1 MRLKND
7 VDVLIKEVAACDA
20 LTAEEDFALT
30 KAVQE
35 KGTDC
40 DEMKKL
46 HEVYDRFVVNIAKQY
61 LDKGFS
67 LEELVEFGKTGME
80 KAAMNYDHSR
90 GFKFIAFAVWWIR
103 QEMLKAIESK
113 KSLKEI
119 VDDVFYG
126 KKYLNV
132 FAESDKSILMNL
144 ANEGDMHAAC
154 VLLDGMNRKV
164 HSWTEKFLD
173 EDTNEEVDILRSEY
187 IDGTTFESDENEKKE
202 LMHKIVDSKASM
214 TIEDLWEACRR
225 LNDPDPLLFE
235 LLNRGEE
242 NAAAYF
248 EDPTIL
254 QELANKGN
262 KYAAEELGFLYDRGD
277 EEKGIFVNPKKA
289 EDLFNMAGK
298 EYEYEPEEE
307 DPNEADYF
315 LRGSA
320 QDLEPV
326 KRLVNELTQRYG
338 DVGNELGLYV
348 PMEILMKTL
357 VGSEYYAGNLLTMN
371 TDAPDCI
378 VLHAEANRMEPLLYA
393 LRQTFPTLDI
403 EMQETE
409 W

>member
-1 MRLKND
+1 METKKIM
-7 VDVLIKEVAACDA
+7 IKE
-20 LTAEEDFALT
+20 T
-30 KAVQE
+30 
-35 KGTDC
+35 
-40 DEMKKL
+40 
-46 HEVYDRFVVNIAKQY
+46 
-61 LDKGFS
+61 
-67 LEELVEFGKTGME
+67 
-80 KAAMNYDHSR
+80 
-90 GFKFIAFAVWWIR
+90 
-103 QEMLKAIESK
+103 
-113 KSLKEI
+113 

-126 KKYLNV
+126 RKHLDM
-132 FAESDKSILMNL
+132 FSEGDKSMLMAL
-144 ANEGDMHAAC
+144 ANEGDVHAAC
-154 VLLDGMNRKV
+154 VLIKGMNRKM

-173 EDTNEEVDILRSEY
+173 EDTNEEVDILRTEY
-187 IDGTTFESDENEKKE
+187 IDGTTFEPDENEKKE
-202 LMHKIVDSKASM
+202 LMQKIVNSKASM
-214 TIEDLWEACRR
+214 TVQDLWEACRH

-242 NAAAYF
+242 NAAVYF

-254 QELANKGN
+254 QELADKGN
-262 KYAAEELGFLYDRGD
+262 KYAAEELGYLYDRGD
-277 EEKGIFVNPKKA
+277 EEKGIFINPKKA
-289 EDLFNMAGK
+289 EELFNMAGK

-307 DPNEADYF
+307 DPHEADYF

-326 KRLVNELTQRYG
+326 KTLVNELTQRYG

-393 LRQTFPTLDI
+393 LRQAFPTLDI

>member
-1 MRLKND
+1 M
-7 VDVLIKEVAACDA
+7 
-20 LTAEEDFALT
+20 
-30 KAVQE
+30 
-35 KGTDC
+35 
-40 DEMKKL
+40 
-46 HEVYDRFVVNIAKQY
+46 
-61 LDKGFS
+61 
-67 LEELVEFGKTGME
+67 
-80 KAAMNYDHSR
+80 
-90 GFKFIAFAVWWIR
+90 
-103 QEMLKAIESK
+103 K

-126 KKYLNV
+126 KKYLDV
-132 FAESDKSILMNL
+132 FTDSDKPKLMNL
-144 ANEGDMHAAC
+144 AKEGDIHAAC
-154 VLLDGMNRKV
+154 VLIKGMNRKM

-173 EDTNEEVDILRSEY
+173 EDTNEEVDILRTEY

-202 LMHKIVDSKASM
+202 LMQKIVDSKASM
-214 TIEDLWEACRR
+214 TVEDLWEACRH

-242 NAAAYF
+242 KAAAYF
-248 EDPTIL
+248 EDLVIL
-254 QELANKGN
+254 QELADKGN
-262 KYAAEELGFLYDRGD
+262 KYAAKELGFLYDRGD
-277 EEKGIFVNPKKA
+277 EAKGIFVNPKKA
-289 EDLFNMAGK
+289 KDLFSMAGK

-307 DPNEADYF
+307 DPHEADYF

-320 QDLEPV
+320 QELEPV
-326 KRLVNELTQRYG
+326 KTLVNELTQRYG

-393 LRQTFPTLDI
+393 LRQAFPNLDI

>member
-1 MRLKND
+1 M
-7 VDVLIKEVAACDA
+7 
-20 LTAEEDFALT
+20 
-30 KAVQE
+30 
-35 KGTDC
+35 
-40 DEMKKL
+40 M
-46 HEVYDRFVVNIAKQY
+46 
-61 LDKGFS
+61 
-67 LEELVEFGKTGME
+67 
-80 KAAMNYDHSR
+80 
-90 GFKFIAFAVWWIR
+90 
-103 QEMLKAIESK
+103 K

-126 KKYLNV
+126 KKYLDV
-132 FAESDKSILMNL
+132 FTDSDKPKLMNL
-144 ANEGDMHAAC
+144 AKEGDIHAAC
-154 VLLDGMNRKV
+154 VLIKGMNRKM

-173 EDTNEEVDILRSEY
+173 EDTNEEVDILRTEY

-202 LMHKIVDSKASM
+202 LMQKIVDSKASM
-214 TIEDLWEACRR
+214 TVEDLWEACRH

-242 NAAAYF
+242 KAAAYF
-248 EDPTIL
+248 EDLVIL
-254 QELANKGN
+254 QELADKGN
-262 KYAAEELGFLYDRGD
+262 KYAAKELGFLYDRGD
-277 EEKGIFVNPKKA
+277 EAKGIFVNPKKA
-289 EDLFNMAGK
+289 KDLFSMAGK

-307 DPNEADYF
+307 DPHEADYF

-320 QDLEPV
+320 QELEPV
-326 KRLVNELTQRYG
+326 KTLVNELTQRYG

-393 LRQTFPTLDI
+393 LRQAFPNLDI

>member
-1 MRLKND
+1 MQR
-7 VDVLIKEVAACDA
+7 I
-20 LTAEEDFALT
+20 
-30 KAVQE
+30 
-35 KGTDC
+35 
-40 DEMKKL
+40 
-46 HEVYDRFVVNIAKQY
+46 VN
-61 LDKGFS
+61 
-67 LEELVEFGKTGME
+67 
-80 KAAMNYDHSR
+80 
-90 GFKFIAFAVWWIR
+90 
-103 QEMLKAIESK
+103 
-113 KSLKEI
+113 
-119 VDDVFYG
+119 
-126 KKYLNV
+126 
-132 FAESDKSILMNL
+132 
-144 ANEGDMHAAC
+144 
-154 VLLDGMNRKV
+154 
-164 HSWTEKFLD
+164 
-173 EDTNEEVDILRSEY
+173 
-187 IDGTTFESDENEKKE
+187 
-202 LMHKIVDSKASM
+202 SKASM
-214 TIEDLWEACRR
+214 TVEDLWEACRH
-225 LNDPDPLLFE
+225 LYDPDPLLFE

-254 QELANKGN
+254 QELADKGN

-289 EDLFNMAGK
+289 EELFSMTGK

-307 DPNEADYF
+307 DPHEADYF

-320 QDLEPV
+320 QELEPV
-326 KRLVNELTQRYG
+326 KTLVNELTQRYG

-393 LRQTFPTLDI
+393 LRQAFPNLDI